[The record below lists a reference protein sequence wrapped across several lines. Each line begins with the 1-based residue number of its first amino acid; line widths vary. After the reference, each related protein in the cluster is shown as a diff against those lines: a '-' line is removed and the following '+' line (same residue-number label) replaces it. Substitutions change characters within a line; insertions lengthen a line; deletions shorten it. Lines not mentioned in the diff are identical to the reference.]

1 MRVFTANIF
10 MSEEEILQEEKALF
24 EKFGEP
30 CVVLSPYVKPHN
42 DHIAYLCDRM
52 ACDNCHPE
60 TCSHTTD
67 IRHAKNFVLVG
78 DDRYMEE
85 KK

>member
-1 MRVFTANIF
+1 M
-10 MSEEEILQEEKALF
+10 
-24 EKFGEP
+24 
-30 CVVLSPYVKPHN
+30 KPHAQN
-42 DHIAYLCDRM
+42 VAYECDRL

>member
-24 EKFGEP
+24 EKFGEKR
-30 CVVLSPYVKPHN
+30 VVLPPFMKPH
-42 DHIAYLCDRM
+42 
-52 ACDNCHPE
+52 
-60 TCSHTTD
+60 
-67 IRHAKNFVLVG
+67 
-78 DDRYMEE
+78 DDRFMEE